1 MVWLVNFDKIIGTWR
16 DEIWPDNWT
25 AVTQVWNSFCAMY
38 SNPKQLSVNE
48 MVLPSEEP
56 QALDNDRN
64 MCLDNGSLLYM
75 SPVIVT
81 IWILLT
87 DLKKKLVTAHLCHLN
102 TGDDFNM
109 FSLQDGKR
117 SAQFEQTLLVTET
130 GCDILTIR
138 PDDNGRPHFLSQM

>member
-1 MVWLVNFDKIIGTWR
+1 
-16 DEIWPDNWT
+16 
-25 AVTQVWNSFCAMY
+25 MY

-87 DLKKKLVTAHLCHLN
+87 DFKK
-102 TGDDFNM
+102 
-109 FSLQDGKR
+109 
-117 SAQFEQTLLVTET
+117 
-130 GCDILTIR
+130 
-138 PDDNGRPHFLSQM
+138 

>member
-1 MVWLVNFDKIIGTWR
+1 
-16 DEIWPDNWT
+16 
-25 AVTQVWNSFCAMY
+25 MY

>member
-1 MVWLVNFDKIIGTWR
+1 
-16 DEIWPDNWT
+16 
-25 AVTQVWNSFCAMY
+25 MY

-56 QALDNDRN
+56 QALENDRN

-87 DLKKKLVTAHLCHLN
+87 DFKK
-102 TGDDFNM
+102 
-109 FSLQDGKR
+109 
-117 SAQFEQTLLVTET
+117 
-130 GCDILTIR
+130 
-138 PDDNGRPHFLSQM
+138 